1 LGLILHDLHPKL
13 ENFRDEVLLGLTKSP
28 KSLPCKFFYDSKGSQ
43 LFNQI
48 CDLEEYY
55 PTRTELAI
63 LQSCKQDIRT
73 LVGKNSLIIEYGSG
87 GSQKIRLL
95 LNILDNPLA
104 YLPIDISKDYLFAD
118 AQELSRDFPDL
129 EIIALCADYTKS
141 LILPPIDLKFAKKI
155 VFFPGST
162 IGNLDYDDAKQLLVN
177 TTKILDY
184 DDALLIGVDLKKD
197 PSILNSAYNDK
208 KGITAQFNLNL
219 LTRINE
225 SLQANFNLANFA
237 HYAFYN
243 QQKGRIEMHIISLV
257 KQSIFIDDLEFRLEK
272 DELIHTENSYKYHI
286 QEFQLLAEES
296 GFTPTKVWTDTSNL
310 FSVHYLSLKK

>member
-1 LGLILHDLHPKL
+1 MGLILHDLHPKL
-13 ENFRDEVLLGLTKSP
+13 ENFRDEVLLGLAKSP

-63 LQSCKQDIRT
+63 LQTYRQDICA

-87 GSQKIRLL
+87 GSQKVRLL
-95 LNILDNPLA
+95 LNILDSPLA

-118 AQELSRDFPDL
+118 AQELSRDFPNL

-141 LILPPIDLKFAKKI
+141 LILPPIHLNFAKKV

-162 IGNLDYDDAKQLLVN
+162 IGNLDYDEAKQLLVN
-177 TTKILDY
+177 TTNILNFN
-184 DDALLIGVDLKKD
+184 DALLIGVDLKKD
-197 PSILNSAYNDK
+197 PSILNNAYNDK
-208 KGITAQFNLNL
+208 KGVTAQFNLNL
-219 LTRINE
+219 LTRINN

-257 KQSIFIDDLEFRLEK
+257 DQSIFIDDLEFRLQK
-272 DELIHTENSYKYHI
+272 NELIHTENSYKYDI
-286 QEFQLLAEES
+286 QEFQLLAKEA
-296 GFTPTKVWTDTSNL
+296 GFTPTKVWTDPANL